1 MKNESTKGPTVN
13 AGKYTDKDGVV
24 RWLTDRKY
32 TKEEQ
37 KEQRAAFMKDA
48 DEGKVICLTDLMI
61 NHGM

>member
-1 MKNESTKGPTVN
+1 MDKKTKNTSVD
-13 AGKYTDKDGVV
+13 AGKYIDKDGVV

-37 KEQRAAFMKDA
+37 KKQRTDFVNEAEA
-48 DEGKVICLTDLMI
+48 GKQICLSDLMI